1 MTEVTGLDERLGA
14 REERILLDLVAA
26 YIRGRDPVS
35 SRALAER
42 TPGGPSSATVRTV
55 LARLE
60 DLGYLHQPHSVSGRI
75 PTDLAY
81 RTFAAAVLREEGGRA
96 VNPSR
101 EEVERLAEDG
111 TIAGVA
117 RGISGRL
124 ADSARLLAF
133 AATPHLDEMRL
144 RTCDLVS
151 LSPER
156 VLFVLVSQA
165 GQVTERVLRSPRP
178 VGADTLRWCANF
190 LTQTFAGCTLPEI
203 RRRLAREV
211 EAERERCGQEIAGAL
226 ELVAPCFAETPADRG
241 LYWEGAPWLLES
253 SLLEEEGVDAIR
265 ILLQT
270 LERKTRLLELLE
282 ALRGAEGPVR
292 VVLGEDWGDPQVR
305 TLAMVVAPFGGDA
318 TVRGY
323 VGIVGPRPM
332 PYETAI
338 PAVRDASVLA
348 TLAAEAL

>member
-1 MTEVTGLDERLGA
+1 MTEVTGVEERLGA
-14 REERILLDLVAA
+14 REERILLDLVAT
-26 YIRGRDPVS
+26 YIRGRGPVS

-42 TPGGPSSATVRTV
+42 SPEGLSSATVRSV

-81 RTFAAAVLREEGGRA
+81 RTFAASILKEETGRP
-96 VNPSR
+96 VHPSR

-111 TIAGVA
+111 TLSGVA
-117 RGISGRL
+117 RAISGRL
-124 ADSARLLAF
+124 SDSARLLAF
-133 AATPHLDEMRL
+133 AATPPLDEMRL
-144 RTCDLVS
+144 RSCDLVA

-190 LTQTFAGCTLPEI
+190 LTETFAGCTLPEI

-211 EAERERCGQEIAGAL
+211 EVERERCGQEIASAL
-226 ELVAPCFAETPADRG
+226 EMVAPCFTEAPADRG

-253 SLLEEEGVDAIR
+253 SVLEEGVDAIR
-265 ILLQT
+265 ILLRT

-282 ALRGAEGPVR
+282 ALHTADRPVR

-305 TLAMVVAPFGGDA
+305 TLAMVVAPFGGP
-318 TVRGY
+318 TSGRGY

-332 PYETAI
+332 PYDTAI
-338 PAVRDASVLA
+338 PAVRNASVLA
-348 TLAAEAL
+348 TLAAEALE